1 MKPYKIIIPVAAAVA
16 LASCAAP
23 KSNPYDTDPYGL
35 PDASYDDPSLGD
47 AVYDTP
53 PAYDIDGPDL
63 TPDAPAPA
71 QVRRHKV
78 VRGDTLSGISRKY
91 NVKMSSIKSAN
102 NMKSDVVVLGR
113 TLIIPAR

>member
-1 MKPYKIIIPVAAAVA
+1 MKPYIIIPTIAAAFA
-16 LASCAAP
+16 LASCAP
-23 KSNPYDTDPYGL
+23 SKSNPYDTDPYGL
-35 PDASYDDPSLGD
+35 PDASYDDPTLGD
-47 AVYDTP
+47 AVYDGP

-63 TPDAPAPA
+63 TPDEPAPA

-91 NVKMSSIKSAN
+91 NVSMAAIKRAN
-102 NMKSDVVVLGR
+102 NMKNDIVVLGR

>member
-1 MKPYKIIIPVAAAVA
+1 MNRYQLLLPAFTVTL
-16 LASCAAP
+16 LASCQLP
-23 KSNPYDTDPYGL
+23 TNNQYDTDPYGL
-35 PDASYDDPSLGD
+35 PDASYDGDFGD

-53 PAYDIDGPDL
+53 PAYEDDADAPDL
-63 TPDAPAPA
+63 TPDEPA

-91 NVKMSSIKSAN
+91 NVSMSAIKSAN
-102 NMKSDVVVLGR
+102 NMRSDVVVLGR